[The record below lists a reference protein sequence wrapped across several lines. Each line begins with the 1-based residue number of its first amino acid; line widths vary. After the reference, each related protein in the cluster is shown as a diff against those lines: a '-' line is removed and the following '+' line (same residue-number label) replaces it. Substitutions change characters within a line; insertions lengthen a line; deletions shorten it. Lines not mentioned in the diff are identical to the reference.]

1 MIRNLGDQIRIFL
14 LALLAAVTIA
24 GPTASQAI
32 AAQKRIALTFDD
44 VPNSDGPWLSD
55 DERAARIIAELN
67 KAGVKQAA
75 FFVNPSR
82 LVAAAATTPEEVAR
96 AERGRVHVG
105 SYVVAGHVIAN
116 HSYSHPALSQVA
128 AGTYLAD
135 IDQAQQWLNGRQGF
149 RPWFRYPYLDEGR
162 NDKVKRDAVRVGLKD
177 RGLSNGYATVDGI
190 DWKFESLAADAV
202 KAGKSVDRVA
212 LGKLYIETH
221 VEAANFFNGLAI
233 KTLGRSPAHVML
245 LHEND
250 MAAFYIGDL
259 VRALK
264 ADGWTIITAD
274 EAFADPISKLSPN
287 TPSAQGTITE
297 MLAWEKGLPAP
308 RWYDRNDEAVLE
320 TLFNEQVLH
329 EAASAQ

>member
-1 MIRNLGDQIRIFL
+1 MRALFCGLML
-14 LALLAAVTIA
+14 LFFAAVSPA
-24 GPTASQAI
+24 NAQSGSS
-32 AAQKRIALTFDD
+32 QKRIALTFDD
-44 VPNSDGPWLSD
+44 VPRSDGPWLSD
-55 DERAARIIAELN
+55 DERAALIIAELN

-82 LVAAAATTPEEVAR
+82 LVAATATTPEEVAR

-116 HSYSHPALSQVA
+116 HSYTHPSLSQTA
-128 AGTYLAD
+128 MDAYLAD

-162 NDKVKRDAVRVGLKD
+162 KDKAKRDAVRAGLKD
-177 RGLSNGYATVDGI
+177 RGLFNGYATVDGL
-190 DWKFESLAADAV
+190 DWKFESLAADAL
-202 KAGKSVDRVA
+202 KAGKPVDRTA
-212 LGKLYIETH
+212 LRKLYVETH
-221 VEAANFFNGLAI
+221 VGAANFFDGLAV

-245 LHEND
+245 LHETD

-259 VRALK
+259 VGALR

-274 EAFADPISKLSPN
+274 EAFADPISKLSPD
-287 TPSAQGTITE
+287 TPSSQGTITE

-320 TLFNEQVLH
+320 KLFNEQVLH
-329 EAASAQ
+329 ESVSAQ